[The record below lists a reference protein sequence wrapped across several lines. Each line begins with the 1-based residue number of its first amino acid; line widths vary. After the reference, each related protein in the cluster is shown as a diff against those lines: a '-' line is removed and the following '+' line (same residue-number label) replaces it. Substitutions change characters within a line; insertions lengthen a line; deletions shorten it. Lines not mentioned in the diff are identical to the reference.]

1 MTDRDKNNLYDR
13 QSIRE
18 TSIKYMLGELGYEQ
32 AIRMIETVADRNKTT
47 SELAAETITEI
58 DRIKGMVTV

>member
-1 MTDRDKNNLYDR
+1 MTSKEKTNLYDR

-32 AIRMIETVADRNKTT
+32 AIRMIKTISDRNSKT
-47 SELAAETITEI
+47 SELATDTIKEV
-58 DRIKGMVTV
+58 DRVNGMVAI

>member
-1 MTDRDKNNLYDR
+1 MTTQERNNLYDR

-32 AIRMIETVADRNKTT
+32 AIRMIETISDRNSKT
-47 SELAAETITEI
+47 SELAIETIKEI
-58 DRIKGMVTV
+58 DRINTLVA